1 MMRRERGFLML
12 EAALLGVFLALMALM
27 FPLPRQ
33 AAALRQASTA
43 RQTAVH
49 LAQQELVELAAAA
62 RQSSPQEPVHTGWLG
77 PDEDLSRHV
86 RAYEV
91 MGEIV
96 PDAAGWQLR
105 SSVSWEMH
113 GAVVSLTLE
122 KWVGAHGEGK

>member
-62 RQSSPQEPVHTGWLG
+62 RQSRIMREWDGSWVRSTGRCGCPCW
-77 PDEDLSRHV
+77 
-86 RAYEV
+86 
-91 MGEIV
+91 
-96 PDAAGWQLR
+96 
-105 SSVSWEMH
+105 
-113 GAVVSLTLE
+113 
-122 KWVGAHGEGK
+122 